1 MQNLIN
7 LMAVTSFVVSG
18 CVVAG
23 GVYVYQNKDALID
36 EAKTQVTDAVK
47 DLLGTSELGSAL
59 ISGPAPAAP
68 SAPDGVAS
76 PSVPAEAIQPSF

>member
-1 MQNLIN
+1 MQKLIN

-23 GVYVYQNKDALID
+23 SVYVYQNKDSLID

-47 DLLGTSELGSAL
+47 DLLGTSQLGSAL
-59 ISGPAPAAP
+59 ISGGEQDVTDEALGADTA
-68 SAPDGVAS
+68 
-76 PSVPAEAIQPSF
+76 VPLPVDPF

>member
-1 MQNLIN
+1 MQKLIN

-23 GVYVYQNKDALID
+23 GVYVYQNKDSLID
-36 EAKTQVTDAVK
+36 QAKTQVTEAVK

-59 ISGPAPAAP
+59 VGGPADDVEVIPETP
-68 SAPDGVAS
+68 TPEV
-76 PSVPAEAIQPSF
+76 VPSF

>member
-1 MQNLIN
+1 MQKLIN

-47 DLLGTSELGSAL
+47 DLLGTSQLGSAL
-59 ISGPAPAAP
+59 ISGGEQDVTDEALGADTA
-68 SAPDGVAS
+68 
-76 PSVPAEAIQPSF
+76 VPLPVDPF

>member
-1 MQNLIN
+1 
-7 LMAVTSFVVSG
+7 MAVTSFVVSG

-23 GVYVYQNKDALID
+23 GVYVYQNKDSLID

-47 DLLGTSELGSAL
+47 DLLGASELGSAL

-68 SAPDGVAS
+68 TAPAGVAV

>member
-1 MQNLIN
+1 
-7 LMAVTSFVVSG
+7 MAVTSFVVSG

-47 DLLGTSELGSAL
+47 DLLGASELGRH
-59 ISGPAPAAP
+59 
-68 SAPDGVAS
+68 
-76 PSVPAEAIQPSF
+76 

>member
-1 MQNLIN
+1 MNVPMQKLIN

-47 DLLGTSELGSAL
+47 DLLGASELGSAL
-59 ISGPAPAAP
+59 VGGPADVTDEALGADT
-68 SAPDGVAS
+68 A
-76 PSVPAEAIQPSF
+76 VPLPVDSF

>member
-1 MQNLIN
+1 MQKLIN

-47 DLLGTSELGSAL
+47 DLLGASQLGSAL
-59 ISGPAPAAP
+59 IGGGDVDVTDEALDADTA
-68 SAPDGVAS
+68 
-76 PSVPAEAIQPSF
+76 VPLPVDPF